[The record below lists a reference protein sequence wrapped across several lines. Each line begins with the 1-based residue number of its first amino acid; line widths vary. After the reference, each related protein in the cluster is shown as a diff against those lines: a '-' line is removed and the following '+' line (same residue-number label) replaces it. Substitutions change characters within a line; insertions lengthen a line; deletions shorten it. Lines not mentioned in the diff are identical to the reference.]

1 MGLQERIKKIQ
12 EFENN
17 LETKKV
23 EATRKRNKQINAIKR
38 KIHLNLIKK
47 LSDEVFKRKISD
59 TELKLKV
66 TKEVQGLFSDDDTPL
81 NTIERNQIIEDLIN
95 DVVGYGPVTEFL
107 NDKEITEI
115 MINNPHKIYIEK
127 FGKIYP
133 TNKVFLDEAH
143 LLRIIDK
150 IVSRIGRRID
160 ESVPYVDA
168 RLPDGSRVNVIIHPL
183 AINGPIMTI
192 RKFSAEPFT

>member
-17 LETKKV
+17 LENKKI
-23 EATRKRNKQINAIKR
+23 EATKKRNKQIDDVKR

-47 LSDEVFKRKISD
+47 LSDEIFKRKVSD

-81 NTIERNQIIEDLIN
+81 GAIERKQIIEDLIN

-107 NDKEITEI
+107 DDKEVTEI
-115 MINNPHKIYIEK
+115 MINNPHKLY
-127 FGKIYP
+127 
-133 TNKVFLDEAH
+133 H
-143 LLRIIDK
+143 
-150 IVSRIGRRID
+150 
-160 ESVPYVDA
+160 
-168 RLPDGSRVNVIIHPL
+168 
-183 AINGPIMTI
+183 
-192 RKFSAEPFT
+192 